1 MGSVFL
7 EGTGAHI
14 YSSQQVKMWRVAGW
28 QELWPEPVHD
38 NTKIL
43 DSKIQNREK

>member
-14 YSSQQVKMWRVAGW
+14 YSSQQVKMRGVADW

-43 DSKIQNREK
+43 EPKLQNREK